1 MQMYDEKMYREL
13 YTLRERL
20 KAEGKRNTGRTPVV
34 CSDEALMAIAEMKP
48 KTPDDLESIPGLGK
62 AFREN
67 YGDQFLDCVQ
77 ANDVADMSRVRT
89 INDNCCNTLRK
100 LSQKLVNLNAKNPML
115 FCGKR
120 QLKKLADAYRPDRD
134 IRELIHG
141 TMKSFVLCDAKGC
154 KPGDSELK
162 IYNAS
167 KTVIREADKIARDK
181 GHNDLY
187 LAYPFVIGRLA
198 GEDFDVRAPLALIP
212 VKADKTATKITLTI
226 DDSRDDFYNTTLL
239 LAYYKFNEMD
249 REMPDSDIEDTRK
262 EVFLQ
267 NLLNY
272 YDDNGLEIALTDRF
286 PWGPFQDYSR
296 SDFPEFGS
304 GELFIENAAALGLF
318 SLCSNSIQRDFDT
331 LVARKE
337 SNDLLLDLISGY
349 DDQSDF
355 YAESFAG
362 VQEIKDS
369 GKDVPENDLLYINDL
384 NSSQEKVLYMM
395 KNHDELVIQGPP
407 GTGKS
412 QTIASLITE
421 FVNDNKTVLMVSEKR
436 TALDVVYS
444 RLGNLSRYSLLIDDV
459 GNKQTF
465 YEQVGRMMESRNFGG
480 ADTRKIEELNRAIDA
495 NIQRLREIAAK
506 IYTPDAKGYS
516 QYRLYGECRMDVS
529 DPEIKDLSMRTEN
542 ASTAL
547 PNIAYDDLK
556 RIYGDFRNPML
567 YTQVSRFEEL
577 KRNYPLVGGLPAGYS
592 ELELANIGPHLDKG
606 IRAVEEYNAKGF
618 FGKLFGKGKMKKAVL
633 EAASVDFDEA
643 AAQKVAERILANDI
657 GPVMDSLPYYDEYQS
672 LKPVYDGFG
681 PNSREYKRV
690 MDTLPDTIGD
700 RNEFLYNNLLYWH
713 IKRFESQNRDA
724 YKCIEDFDSILREMT
739 ESMQAKKRAVIAL
752 TECTL
757 AYNVSK
763 IRESKRYKEFDHQ
776 LNTAKRKWPVDKFIR
791 RFRTILFDSVK
802 VWMMTPEV
810 VSELLPL
817 ESGMFDL
824 LIFDEASQMFVEKGL
839 PSIFRAKKVVIAG
852 DHKQLRP
859 NNLFSGRIDMEESE
873 VEDTE
878 VSAALEEESLLDLA
892 RAKFNDVLLNFHYRS
907 KYEELI
913 AFSNHAFYDG
923 RLYVSPNAVIPE
935 EPPITVHMVP
945 DAQWID
951 RTNREEAQ
959 EVVRIVRNFLE
970 TRKNNETMGIITF
983 NSDQRDLIDD
993 LIDDECA
1000 KDPAFAAAIE
1010 AERNRKSEDGEDIGL
1025 FVKNIENVQGD
1036 ERDEIVFSIGYAK
1049 GPNGRLVQRFGWLN
1063 QKGGENR
1070 LNVAISRAKRKIRVV
1085 LSFEP
1090 EELQVESA
1098 KNEGPRILKKYL
1110 RYAKAVSDDNP
1121 DLAKEILRSLHDG
1134 PMDGSV
1140 DWFDSPFEEEVCEA
1154 LREKGYDVRTQIGI
1168 GGYRIDMAVVK
1179 DGRYVLGIE
1188 CDGKLYHSSASARD
1202 RDYHRQKY
1210 LESRGW
1216 RIHRIWS
1223 SNWWHNRQ
1231 NEIDKIANLIE
1242 SA

>member
-1 MQMYDEKMYREL
+1 MSDDKMYEAL
-13 YTLRERL
+13 YALREKL
-20 KAEGKRNTGRTPVV
+20 KAEGKQATGRTPVV
-34 CSDEALMAIAEMKP
+34 CSDESLQIMAEMKP
-48 KTPDDLESIPGLGK
+48 KTLDDLESIPGLGK
-62 AFREN
+62 AFRDN
-67 YGDQFLDCVQ
+67 YGNRFLECVQ
-77 ANDVADMSRVRT
+77 ANDIGDRSRIRA
-89 INDNCCNTLRK
+89 IDDDSCATLKK
-100 LSQKLVNLNAKNPML
+100 LSQKLVNLNAKNSML

-120 QLKKLADAYRPDRD
+120 QQKKLADAYREDRD
-134 IRELIHG
+134 IRELIFG
-141 TMKSFVLCDAKGC
+141 TMKSFVLCDARGC
-154 KPGDSELK
+154 KQGDSELK

-167 KTVIREADKIARDK
+167 KNVIREADKIARDK

-187 LAYPFVIGRLA
+187 LAYPFVIGKLA
-198 GEDFDVRAPLALIP
+198 GEDFNVRAPLALIP
-212 VKADKTATKITLTI
+212 VKAEKTATKITLTI
-226 DDSRDDFYNTTLL
+226 DETRDDFYNTTLL
-239 LAYYKFNEMD
+239 LAYYKFDNIAHD
-249 REMPDSDIEDTRK
+249 MPDSDIEDTRK

-272 YDDNGLEIALTDRF
+272 YGDNGMEIALTDRF
-286 PWGPFQDYSR
+286 PWGPFQDYGK

-304 GELFIENAAALGLF
+304 GELFIEHAAALGLF

-331 LVARKE
+331 LVERREA
-337 SNDLLLDLISGY
+337 NDLLLDLISGY

-355 YAESFAG
+355 YAESFSG

-369 GKDVPENDLLYINDL
+369 GKDVPEQELMYINDL

-421 FVNDNKTVLMVSEKR
+421 FVNFGKTVLMVSEKR

-465 YEQVGRMMESRNFGG
+465 YDQIGRMMDSKPTSGV
-480 ADTRKIEELNRAIDA
+480 DIMKIQMLSKAIDA
-495 NIQRLREIAAK
+495 NIMRLREIATK
-506 IYTPDAKGYS
+506 IYTPDAKGFA
-516 QYRLYGECRMDVS
+516 QYRLYSECTIDMS
-529 DPEIKDLSMRTEN
+529 DPEYKDISMRTEN
-542 ASTAL
+542 ASTCL
-547 PNIAYDDLK
+547 PNLSYDELV
-556 RIYGDFRNPML
+556 RIHGDFLNPML
-567 YTQVSRFEEL
+567 YDQVSRFEDL
-577 KRNYPLVGGLPAGYS
+577 KKEYPLVAGLPGGYS
-592 ELELANIGPHLDKG
+592 ELELANVQPHLEKG
-606 IRAVEEYNAKGF
+606 LQAVNEYNSKGF
-618 FGKLFGKGKMKKAVL
+618 FGKLFGKGKMRKAVL
-633 EAASVDFDEA
+633 EAASMDFDSA
-643 AAQKVAERILANDI
+643 TAQAVADRILANDI
-657 GPVMDSLPYYDEYQS
+657 APVIDSLPYYDEYQT

-681 PNSREYKRV
+681 PNNREYMRV
-690 MDTLPDTIGD
+690 MDTLPDTVGD
-700 RNEFLYNNLLYWH
+700 RNEFLFNNLLYWH
-713 IKRFESQNRDA
+713 IKKFESQNRVA
-724 YKCIEDFDSILREMT
+724 YKGIEDFDAIIREMT
-739 ESMQAKKRAVIAL
+739 EGIQAKKKAVISL
-752 TECTL
+752 TEASL

-839 PSIFRAKKVVIAG
+839 PSIFRAKKAVIAG

-859 NNLFSGRIDMEESE
+859 NNLFSGRVDMEESE
-873 VEDTE
+873 VEDSD

-923 RLYVSPNAVIPE
+923 RLYVSPNAVIPD

-945 DAQWID
+945 DAQWIN

-1000 KDPAFAAAIE
+1000 NDSAFAAAIE

-1070 LNVAISRAKRKIRVV
+1070 LNVAISRAKRKIRIV

-1110 RYAKAVSDDNP
+1110 RYAKAVSDNNP

-1202 RDYHRQKY
+1202 RDYHRQRY

-1216 RIHRIWS
+1216 KIHRIWS